1 MKQMDWRP
9 FPYGD
14 RAYRYTGMAL
24 SDQWQRLHRGDLEPY
39 PTADIIAER
48 IDRCGPALASI
59 HDPAHLAEAL
69 QSAWRDYHAGAFA
82 AAIRTANALGPIG
95 HVVVAR
101 AQIAYATYLEKD
113 DRGAL
118 ALLRDAAQ
126 RCQMLTRIDPAYT
139 NAWLLHAMALGRYSQ
154 RISVVKALARG
165 LGSKIR
171 HSLLTTLALEP
182 EHAAALA
189 TLGVYHFEV
198 IDKVG
203 TVVGKVTHAA
213 TRDEGIRCFEQALD
227 IDPDSPI
234 TRMEYARALG
244 LGRRRDDPA
253 AEKIMQRAASCQPFD
268 ALARLDVERAR
279 LALNFA

>member
-24 SDQWQRLHRGDLEPY
+24 SEQWQRLHRGDLELY
-39 PTADIIAER
+39 PTPERIAEQ
-48 IDRCGPALASI
+48 IDRCGPALARE
-59 HDPAHLAEAL
+59 HDPARLAEAL
-69 QSAWRDYHAGAFA
+69 QSAWRDYHAGAFG
-82 AAIRTANALGPIG
+82 AAIRTAGALGPVG
-95 HVVVAR
+95 DVVVAR
-101 AQIAYATYLEKD
+101 AQIAYATYLEKN

-118 ALLRDAAQ
+118 ALLCDAAQ
-126 RCQMLTRIDPAYT
+126 RCESLSRIDPACT

-171 HSLLTTLALEP
+171 QSLNTALALAP
-182 EHAAALA
+182 DHAAALA
-189 TLGVYHFEV
+189 TFGVYHFEV

-203 TVVGKVTHAA
+203 AVVGKMTHAA
-213 TRDEGIRCFEQALD
+213 TREEGVRCFERALG

-244 LGRRRDDPA
+244 LGRRPDGPA
-253 AEKIMQRAASCQPFD
+253 AEQIMKRAASCQPCD

>member
-14 RAYRYTGMAL
+14 RAYRYSGMAL
-24 SDQWQRLHRGDLEPY
+24 SEQWRRLHRGDLEPY
-39 PTADIIAER
+39 PTAERIAEQ
-48 IDRCGPALASI
+48 IDRCGPALARE
-59 HDPAHLAEAL
+59 HDPARLAAAL
-69 QSAWRDYHAGAFA
+69 QSAWRDYHAGAFG
-82 AAIRTANALGPIG
+82 AAIRTAEGLGPIG
-95 HVVVAR
+95 AVVTAR
-101 AQIAYATYLEKD
+101 AQIAYATHLEKD

-118 ALLRDAAQ
+118 SMLCDAAR
-126 RCQMLTRIDPAYT
+126 RCEELVRIDPACV
-139 NAWLLHAMALGRYSQ
+139 NAWALHAMALGRYSQ
-154 RISVVKALARG
+154 RISIVKALARG

-171 HSLLTTLALEP
+171 QSLLTVLALEP
-182 EHAAALA
+182 DHAAALA
-189 TLGVYHFEV
+189 TFGVYHFEV

-203 TVVGKVTHAA
+203 AVVGKMTHSA
-213 TRDEGIRCFEQALD
+213 TREEGIRCFERALD

-253 AEKIMQRAASCQPFD
+253 AEKIMARAASCQPFD